1 MERMNLRLVCFFCA
15 ALGCGALVSCA
26 GQRQGVVCEEIEY
39 RYNSMSYSPDQ
50 RVFMEEELRACR
62 EEEAKKKQAS
72 AETRQSIYARFAA
85 QDTTKKV
92 HTSADTVPAED
103 PQDISVSEL
112 MQDTSSNSSPSIYE
126 RFGADS
132 SAAIPADSAAV
143 AADSTVLDSA
153 TTESTVTE
161 EVVR

>member
-1 MERMNLRLVCFFCA
+1 MKRLKLSLVCLFLA
-15 ALGCGALVSCA
+15 VLGCVPLVSCA
-26 GQRQGVVCEEIEY
+26 GQRQGVVCDEIEY

-85 QDTTKKV
+85 QDTTKEV
-92 HTSADTVPAED
+92 HTSADTVPGD
-103 PQDISVSEL
+103 SSQDISVSEL
-112 MQDTSSNSSPSIYE
+112 MQDTSANGGPSIYE

-132 SAAIPADSAAV
+132 SAVAPADSAAV
-143 AADSTVLDSA
+143 EA
-153 TTESTVTE
+153 TATE